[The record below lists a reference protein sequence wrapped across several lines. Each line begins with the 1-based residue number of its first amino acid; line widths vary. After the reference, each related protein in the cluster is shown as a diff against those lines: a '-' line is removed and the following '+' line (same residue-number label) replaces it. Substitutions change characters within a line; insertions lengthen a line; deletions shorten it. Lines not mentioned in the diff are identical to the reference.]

1 MALFKSLVLRH
12 DLTDPFT
19 FEAQTNVFTYEV
31 SFVMGDIIPCFT
43 REPNFV
49 LNLSL
54 SDTGI
59 LCSGRITG
67 GMLGSVSCTHM
78 VDIPLNICFQCTQI
92 SFRTG
97 Q

>member
-1 MALFKSLVLRH
+1 MALFKYLVSRY

-31 SFVMGDIIPCFT
+31 GFVMDDIILYFT
-43 REPNFV
+43 REPNSV

-78 VDIPLNICFQCTQI
+78 VDICFQCTRI
-92 SFRTG
+92 SFSTG